1 MDKKALIME
10 MVHLHVF
17 MLLLLS
23 SSCQS
28 DDQLT
33 QAKPLSPG
41 DILQL
46 QLFFHGKLLLL
57 TADQLHNPSNWQLA
71 MRVLLS

>member
-46 QLFFHGKLLLL
+46 FFHGEILLL
-57 TADQLHNPSNWQLA
+57 TADQLHNPSNLA
-71 MRVLLS
+71 TSYEVLLS